1 MKAVLTNYRQSP
13 RKVRLVT
20 ELVKGKSVERALM
33 ELAFLPKRASLPIK
47 KLIDSAVANALVQ
60 NSALSRETLFI
71 KEFRVDA
78 GVTLKRMRPR
88 AMGRGFQIKKRCA
101 HLVVTLA
108 EKGEKIKKSSAK
120 KVAIQETEVVAT
132 PVAKVAAKKAVKKVA
147 AKKVAKKS

>member
-20 ELVKGKSVERALM
+20 ELVKGKSVDRALM

-47 KLIDSAVANALVQ
+47 KLIDSAVANALAQ
-60 NSALSRETLFI
+60 NSALSRENLFI

-78 GVTLKRMRPR
+78 GITIKRMRPR

-108 EKGEKIKKSSAK
+108 EKGEKVAKASAK
-120 KVAIQETEVVAT
+120 KAVVKETST
-132 PVAKVAAKKAVKKVA
+132 TKAAPKKAVKKVA
-147 AKKVAKKS
+147 VKKVAKKS